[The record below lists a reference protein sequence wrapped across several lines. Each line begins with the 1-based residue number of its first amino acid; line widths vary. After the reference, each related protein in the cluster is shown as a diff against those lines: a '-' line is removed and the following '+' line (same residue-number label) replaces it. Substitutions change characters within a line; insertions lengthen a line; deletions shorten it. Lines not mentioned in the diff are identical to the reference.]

1 MEVTQ
6 SKEPTQG
13 AKADQK
19 PEIDPAIIDEL
30 MKGYRRPEDMT
41 GPGGIPGA
49 ANQTG
54 LRADSWGRDDP
65 LPWLRERA
73 SPAQGRGPEAQKS
86 PQRDQ

>member
-30 MKGYRRPEDMT
+30 MKGCGEHFK
-41 GPGGIPGA
+41 PGA
-49 ANQTG
+49 
-54 LRADSWGRDDP
+54 R
-65 LPWLRERA
+65 
-73 SPAQGRGPEAQKS
+73 KS
-86 PQRDQ
+86 